1 MAVIDLPD
9 QPLAQRVLRA
19 ALERPSPPQQLLFFG
34 PPGTGKRAAAR
45 EMAWAIM
52 DPQGRHPH
60 TAVALD
66 LTEVRASGAE
76 IRLEELEPGL
86 QAIATR
92 PAVAD
97 RRVLIIG
104 GAERLREQEGAPRI
118 LKTLEEPPPLS
129 HIMLISD
136 RPADLLPTIR
146 SRCLPVPFRSPGWKV
161 IAARLEERGMA
172 PAEAA
177 ARARAE
183 GTLALRMGPFEVEM
197 RALGTELGL
206 AALSGQTPPAQQ
218 VRGIQARMETAAAG
232 APSPELE
239 ALRAEA
245 EALAGK
251 RGERTALK
259 RAEDQ
264 EKRERRRMASDGWEH
279 VLDAAAALVA
289 DALAVALGAPGA
301 VRHRDRVEAL
311 ADAGGAEFLE
321 RALEELQRTRSE
333 LPLNPT
339 VDLAVEALLTRIAAA
354 RAGKA
359 GRLVAPGRLGW

>member
-1 MAVIDLPD
+1 VALIDLPD

-34 PPGTGKRAAAR
+34 PPGTGKRAAAHA
-45 EMAWAIM
+45 MAWAIM
-52 DPQGRHPH
+52 DPGGRHSR
-60 TAVALD
+60 TDVALD

-86 QAIATR
+86 AAIATR

-129 HIMLISD
+129 HIMLITD

-146 SRCLPVPFRSPGWKV
+146 SRCLPVPFRTPGWEA
-161 IAARLEERGMA
+161 IARRLEERGVA

-183 GTLALRMGPFEVEM
+183 GTLALRMGPFEMEM

-206 AALSGQTPPAQQ
+206 AALSGRTPPAQQ
-218 VRGIQARMETAAAG
+218 VRAIQARMESAAAES
-232 APSPELE
+232 ASPELE

-245 EALAGK
+245 KGLEGK
-251 RGERTALK
+251 RGERTAQK
-259 RAEDQ
+259 RVEDQ
-264 EKRERRRMASDGWEH
+264 EKRERRRMVSDGWEH
-279 VLDAAAALVA
+279 VLDAAAGLVA
-289 DALAVALGAPGA
+289 DALAVTVGAPAA
-301 VRHRDRVEAL
+301 VRHRDRIAAL
-311 ADAGGAEFLE
+311 GDAGGPEFLE
-321 RALEELQRTRSE
+321 RALEEIQRTRSE
-333 LPLNPT
+333 LILNPT

-354 RAGKA
+354 RAGRA

>member
-1 MAVIDLPD
+1 
-9 QPLAQRVLRA
+9 
-19 ALERPSPPQQLLFFG
+19 
-34 PPGTGKRAAAR
+34 
-45 EMAWAIM
+45 
-52 DPQGRHPH
+52 
-60 TAVALD
+60 
-66 LTEVRASGAE
+66 
-76 IRLEELEPGL
+76 
-86 QAIATR
+86 
-92 PAVAD
+92 
-97 RRVLIIG
+97 
-104 GAERLREQEGAPRI
+104 
-118 LKTLEEPPPLS
+118 
-129 HIMLISD
+129 MLISD

-146 SRCLPVPFRSPGWKV
+146 SRCLPVPFRTPGWKA

-183 GTLALRMGPFEVEM
+183 GTLALRMGPFEVVM

-206 AALSGQTPPAQQ
+206 AALLGPTPPSQQ
-218 VRGIQARMETAAAG
+218 VRAIQARMETAAAG

-289 DALAVALGAPGA
+289 DALAVAVGAPGA
-301 VRHRDRVEAL
+301 VRHRDRIEAL

-321 RALEELQRTRSE
+321 RALEELQKTRSE

-354 RAGKA
+354 RAGRA